1 MYDCRDNRTEE
12 TAKGCAVMVLTTVLL
27 ADDHTIV
34 AEGLEGLLKDRFK
47 LVGTVRDGRALLAAA
62 NHLRPDVIVT
72 DISMPLLNG
81 LDAVRQIKI
90 SLPRT
95 QVVVLTMH
103 ADPHLAVQAFRA
115 GASAYLL
122 KVSSGEELVRAIDE
136 ALRGRVYLSS
146 LISKDLIGVLLE
158 AKRDLAVGKSQLT
171 PRQREVLQLI
181 AEGRTMKDI
190 ASILNIS
197 RRTVETHKYDM
208 MESLGVDTTATLI
221 LYAMRLKLVS

>member
-1 MYDCRDNRTEE
+1 
-12 TAKGCAVMVLTTVLL
+12 MVLTTVLL

-34 AEGLEGLLKDRFK
+34 SEGLEALLKDRFK

-62 NHLRPDVIVT
+62 DHLRPEVIVT

-95 QVVVLTMH
+95 KVVVLTMH
-103 ADPHLAVQAFRA
+103 ADPHLAAQAFRA

-146 LISKDLIGVLLE
+146 LISKDLISVLLE
-158 AKRDLAVGKSQLT
+158 AKGDLAVGKSQLT

-181 AEGRTMKDI
+181 AEGRTMKEI
-190 ASILNIS
+190 ASMLNIS
-197 RRTVETHKYDM
+197 RRTAETHKYGM
-208 MESLGVDTTATLI
+208 MEKLGVDTTASLVQ
-221 LYAMRLKLVS
+221 YAIRLKLVA

>member
-1 MYDCRDNRTEE
+1 MYDHRDNSTEE
-12 TAKGCAVMVLTTVLL
+12 TAKDAVMVLTTVLL

-34 AEGLEGLLKDRFK
+34 AEGLEGLLKDGFK
-47 LVGTVRDGRALLAAA
+47 LVGTVRNGRELLAAA
-62 NHLRPDVIVT
+62 DQLRPDVIVT

-81 LDAVRQIKI
+81 IDAVRQIKI

-95 QVVVLTMH
+95 KVVVLTMH
-103 ADPHLAVQAFRA
+103 SDPHMAVQALRA

-136 ALRGRVYLSS
+136 ALQGRVYLSS
-146 LISKDLIGVLLE
+146 LISKDLISVLLE
-158 AKRDLAVGKSQLT
+158 AKRDPAVEKSQLT

-197 RRTVETHKYDM
+197 RRTAETHKYGM
-208 MESLGVDTTATLI
+208 MERLGVDTTANLI
-221 LYAMRLKLVS
+221 QYAIRLKLVS

>member
-1 MYDCRDNRTEE
+1 MYDYRDSRTEE
-12 TAKGCAVMVLTTVLL
+12 TEKGCAVMVLTTVLL

-34 AEGLEGLLKDRFK
+34 SEGLEGLLKDRFK

-62 NHLRPDVIVT
+62 DHLRPDVIIT

-90 SLPRT
+90 SLPST
-95 QVVVLTMH
+95 KVVVLTMY

-122 KVSSGEELVRAIDE
+122 KVSSGEELFRAIDE
-136 ALRGRVYLSS
+136 ALLGRVYLSP
-146 LISKDLIGVLLE
+146 LISKDLISVLLE

-171 PRQREVLQLI
+171 PRQREVLQLV

-197 RRTVETHKYDM
+197 RRTAETHKYDM
-208 MESLGVDTTATLI
+208 MESLGVDTTANLI
-221 LYAMRLKLVS
+221 RYAMRLKLVS

>member
-1 MYDCRDNRTEE
+1 MYDCRVNSTEE
-12 TAKGCAVMVLTTVLL
+12 TAKGCAVMALTTVLL

-62 NHLRPDVIVT
+62 DHLRPDVIVT
-72 DISMPLLNG
+72 DICMPLLNG

-90 SLPRT
+90 SLPKT
-95 QVVVLTMH
+95 KVVVLTMH

-146 LISKDLIGVLLE
+146 LISKDLISVLLE
-158 AKRDLAVGKSQLT
+158 AKGDLAVGKSQLT

-197 RRTVETHKYDM
+197 RRTAETHKYGM
-208 MESLGVDTTATLI
+208 MEKLGVDTTASLVQ
-221 LYAMRLKLVS
+221 YAIRLKLVA

>member
-1 MYDCRDNRTEE
+1 
-12 TAKGCAVMVLTTVLL
+12 MVLTTVLL

-62 NHLRPDVIVT
+62 DHLRPDVIVT
-72 DISMPLLNG
+72 DICMPLLNG

-95 QVVVLTMH
+95 KVVVLTMH
-103 ADPHLAVQAFRA
+103 ADPHLAVQAFRN

-136 ALRGRVYLSS
+136 VLQGRVYLSS
-146 LISKDLIGVLLE
+146 LISKDLIGLLLE
-158 AKRDLAVGKSQLT
+158 ANRDLAVEKSQLT

-197 RRTVETHKYDM
+197 RRTAETHKYDM

-221 LYAMRLKLVS
+221 RYALRLKLVS

>member
-1 MYDCRDNRTEE
+1 MYDHRDNSTEE
-12 TAKGCAVMVLTTVLL
+12 TAKDAVMVLTTVLL

-47 LVGTVRDGRALLAAA
+47 LVGTVRNGRELLAAA
-62 NHLRPDVIVT
+62 DQLRPDVIVT

-81 LDAVRQIKI
+81 IDAVRQIKI

-95 QVVVLTMH
+95 KVVVLTMH
-103 ADPHLAVQAFRA
+103 SDPHMAVQALRA

-136 ALRGRVYLSS
+136 ALQGRVYLSS
-146 LISKDLIGVLLE
+146 LISKDLISVLLE
-158 AKRDLAVGKSQLT
+158 AKRDPAVEKSQLT

-197 RRTVETHKYDM
+197 RRTAETHKYGM
-208 MESLGVDTTATLI
+208 MERLGVDTTANLI
-221 LYAMRLKLVS
+221 QYAIRLKLVS